1 MAKKT
6 LFSFELEPGM
16 VVFEDVLD
24 SSGRLVL
31 AKGTT
36 LDSEIISKLEFFAI
50 SEVPIDD
57 AVNQISPKAEII
69 PEKSYTEKVKSS
81 PEYRHFNADY
91 NDILNL
97 VKSNLDN
104 LVNNGTP
111 VDKTSLSKA
120 IFCLIKD
127 CKNTIQIFDIIYNLE
142 PTDEA
147 IYHHSLN
154 VAVISVILG
163 SWLGYKRD
171 VLERLA
177 VAAILHDIGKL
188 TIPRGILNKSGRLTD
203 EEFDIVKKHV
213 NNGYNILINHAMGS
227 DIADTALMHH
237 ERCDGSG
244 YPFHYTLEQIPS
256 FAKIVA
262 IADVYDAMIS
272 SRSYRT
278 GMCPFDVLQIF
289 DSEGLYKYDPQ
300 YIMTFMENIASAYLH
315 NNVLLSDGRTG
326 EIIMIQR
333 SCLHKPIIKSGNS
346 FINLMKENNLK
357 IEQIL

>member
-57 AVNQISPKAEII
+57 AVNQVSPKAEII

-120 IFCLIKD
+120 IFC
-127 CKNTIQIFDIIYNLE
+127 T
-142 PTDEA
+142 
-147 IYHHSLN
+147 S
-154 VAVISVILG
+154 
-163 SWLGYKRD
+163 
-171 VLERLA
+171 RL
-177 VAAILHDIGKL
+177 
-188 TIPRGILNKSGRLTD
+188 
-203 EEFDIVKKHV
+203 
-213 NNGYNILINHAMGS
+213 
-227 DIADTALMHH
+227 
-237 ERCDGSG
+237 C
-244 YPFHYTLEQIPS
+244 
-256 FAKIVA
+256 
-262 IADVYDAMIS
+262 S
-272 SRSYRT
+272 S
-278 GMCPFDVLQIF
+278 
-289 DSEGLYKYDPQ
+289 
-300 YIMTFMENIASAYLH
+300 
-315 NNVLLSDGRTG
+315 
-326 EIIMIQR
+326 
-333 SCLHKPIIKSGNS
+333 
-346 FINLMKENNLK
+346 
-357 IEQIL
+357 